1 MNDQLMLICDIY
13 SIVPLA
19 IYFAMFYFGICSGN
33 INEALGFMVYFFIN
47 NEITSIIK
55 RLPYPESLW
64 EITRRPE
71 GSFNTDYLSRNGPSK
86 KDAPGFPSG
95 HMTSI
100 AAFAMYMVLRKKGDM
115 DWDNFIREN
124 MFFFLANILSV
135 LMMGFA
141 RWYKN
146 CHNMTQIIAGTIYGS
161 VTAYFYFNYIGKYLI
176 VGESN

>member
-19 IYFAMFYFGICSGN
+19 IYFGMFYFGIYSGN
-33 INEALGFMVYFFIN
+33 INESLGFMVYFYIN

-55 RLPYPESLW
+55 KLPYPKSLW
-64 EITRRPE
+64 DVTRRPE

-95 HMTSI
+95 HMTSM
-100 AAFAMYMVLRKKGDM
+100 AAFAMYMILRKKGDM
-115 DWDNFIREN
+115 DWENFIREN

-135 LMMGFA
+135 LLMGFA

-146 CHNMTQIIAGTIYGS
+146 CHNMTQIIGGTIYGS
-161 VTAYFYFNYIGKYLI
+161 VTAYLYFNYIGKYLI
-176 VGESN
+176 V